1 MTAAPV
7 MLALMRTE
15 LDVSNAPL
23 GELAASALVRAV
35 TEGDDRLERHYLE
48 IKGPL
53 DLRSRKDSGKVAK
66 FILGAANRSVETAAT
81 AFQGYAA
88 LVIGVASGRAIG
100 VAPIEAMDIARGVE
114 RYLGG
119 HQDAPRWDVLR
130 VPAEEPGNEVL
141 VVIVSPPK
149 AGQAPFFCHDDG
161 EGLTSG
167 AIYIRADGETRQA
180 NASDMRMLLH
190 RGVTGSDLTVDLD
203 VEVSGTARELSIR
216 IDEATSEYVDFV
228 RDGLL
233 AAIEEAR
240 AEANSGGFLGA
251 WNVLG
256 AAWLAEDRTI
266 DAYHQEI
273 HSWSGELRAQIQA
286 SLGAL
291 AGQVLS
297 PATVVIAN
305 NAPTF
310 LEDAVLVIHL
320 EGAIVGVESGRAHS
334 LSDLRLE
341 LPDPPRRWGKRPNPD
356 VASGLSFLTAVR
368 PYVPSYVAELPIG
381 PSRSRWENSGSVR
394 ISIDVGDLRPHDIV
408 TVEDL
413 DVVLV
418 LPPDSSQPVVT
429 GRWEITA
436 RDHHRVFAG
445 DVSVEV
451 GGRFD
456 MTDLVSGYL
465 ARLRRKSS
473 RD

>member
-1 MTAAPV
+1 

-15 LDVSNAPL
+15 LDVSSAPM

-88 LVIGVASGRAIG
+88 MVVGVASGRAIG

-114 RYLGG
+114 RYLGA
-119 HQDAPRWDVLR
+119 HQDAPRWDFFR

-141 VVIVSPPK
+141 VVIVSPPQ

-161 EGLTSG
+161 DGLTSG

-180 NASDMRMLLH
+180 NASDMRMLLQ
-190 RGVTGSDLTVDLD
+190 RGGTASDLTVDLD
-203 VEVSGTARELSIR
+203 VEVTGTARELSIR
-216 IDEATSEYVDFV
+216 IDDATSEYVEFV

-240 AEANSGGFLGA
+240 EETKSSGFVGA

-256 AAWLAEDRTI
+256 AGWLAEDRTL
-266 DAYHQEI
+266 DAYDQEI
-273 HSWSGELRAQIQA
+273 HAWSEELRAQLEA
-286 SLGAL
+286 SLASL

-297 PATVVIAN
+297 PVTVIIAN
-305 NAPTF
+305 NAQTF
-310 LEDAVLVIHL
+310 LEGAVLVIHL
-320 EGAIVGVESGRAHS
+320 EGAIVGVDSDRAHS
-334 LSDLRLE
+334 LSDLSIE

-368 PYVPSYVAELPIG
+368 PYVPSYAPDLHIA
-381 PSRSRWENSGSVR
+381 PSRSRWDNSGSVR
-394 ISIDVGDLRPHDIV
+394 ISIDVGDLRPLETV
-408 TVEDL
+408 TVDDL
-413 DVVLV
+413 DLVLV
-418 LPPDSSQPVVT
+418 LPPGSSQQVVSGT
-429 GRWEITA
+429 WEVTA
-436 RDHHRVFAG
+436 RDHHRVFTG

-451 GGRFD
+451 GKPSD
-456 MTDLVSGYL
+456 LTDIVSGYL
-465 ARLRRKSS
+465 AWLRQKPS
-473 RD
+473 RNSD